1 VEDKPEQY
9 KINLDNPV
17 IVSEEYPLKEG
28 TRTEE
33 YTLPNYQINHTAP
46 SGSGLFSNYTLLF
59 GIKVW
64 LLVLVL
70 VIYLIWYQKIDSMKI
85 ILDNR
90 DITFYLHYDS
100 INFMCVGLQKMMK

>member
-46 SGSGLFSNYTLLF
+46 SDAGLFSNYTLL
-59 GIKVW
+59 
-64 LLVLVL
+64 LA
-70 VIYLIWYQKIDSMKI
+70 
-85 ILDNR
+85 
-90 DITFYLHYDS
+90 
-100 INFMCVGLQKMMK
+100 